1 MGVVMDRW
9 RPAQQMLDV
18 LMMRNGIFISK
29 FAGGRR
35 FVASRSRKG
44 LRTFLW
50 MAVSPD
56 LISEIIKPNAVP
68 LAIRRQAYR
77 HLGKLEQ

>member
-1 MGVVMDRW
+1 
-9 RPAQQMLDV
+9 MLGI

-29 FAGGRR
+29 FAGGGRR

-50 MAVSPD
+50 TAVNPN
-56 LISEIIKPNAVP
+56 LTSEIIKPSAVP
-68 LAIRRQAYR
+68 IGIRRQAYR
-77 HLGKLEQ
+77 RLGKLEQ